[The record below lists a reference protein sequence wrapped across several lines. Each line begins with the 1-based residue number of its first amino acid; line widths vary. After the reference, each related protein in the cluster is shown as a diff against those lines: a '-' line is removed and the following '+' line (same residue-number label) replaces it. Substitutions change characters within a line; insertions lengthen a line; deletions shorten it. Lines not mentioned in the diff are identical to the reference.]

1 MVSDYNRV
9 KLEIKYKQKKT
20 RKSANIWKLSNIHL
34 YNLWLK
40 EEVSR
45 EKQVIELNENKET
58 IILNEVRQKKID
70 TVWYHLYV
78 DLKHVQVNLFIKQKK
93 THKHGK
99 QAYGY
104 QGKSGRRDKLE
115 VWD

>member
-1 MVSDYNRV
+1 M
-9 KLEIKYKQKKT
+9 I
-20 RKSANIWKLSNIHL
+20 
-34 YNLWLK
+34 
-40 EEVSR
+40 
-45 EKQVIELNENKET
+45 
-58 IILNEVRQKKID
+58 
-70 TVWYHLYV
+70 YV

-99 QAYGY
+99 QSYGY

>member
-9 KLEIKYKQKKT
+9 KLEIKYKQTKKKT
-20 RKSANIWKLSNIHL
+20 SKSANIWKLSNIHL

-70 TVWYHLYV
+70 TV
-78 DLKHVQVNLFIKQKK
+78 
-93 THKHGK
+93 
-99 QAYGY
+99 
-104 QGKSGRRDKLE
+104 
-115 VWD
+115 